1 MQIASLPTA
10 LKTMRIR
17 GDITWKCL
25 LNIMGHGLGWLIA
38 TYSNE
43 TKFMIPLYIF
53 ALLWISL
60 RSEALTST
68 SRTDGLVRNT
78 KWIVDFMA
86 NEHTLSNEDEVDP
99 SCMKGYKYWVKGEKK
114 EKVEVIP
121 PLYQYH
127 LKTVSKFS

>member
-1 MQIASLPTA
+1 MLIAFASLRTA
-10 LKTMRIR
+10 LETMRIG

-43 TKFMIPLYIF
+43 TKFMIPLYFLF
-53 ALLWISL
+53 AFAFPRISL
-60 RSEALTST
+60 RSEALSLA

-78 KWIVDFMA
+78 ELIADFMA

-99 SCMKGYKYWVKGEKK
+99 SCMKGYKYWVKGEEKK
-114 EKVEVIP
+114 KAEII
-121 PLYQYH
+121 
-127 LKTVSKFS
+127 

>member
-1 MQIASLPTA
+1 MEVLVKYYA
-10 LKTMRIR
+10 
-17 GDITWKCL
+17 
-25 LNIMGHGLGWLIA
+25 LGWLIG
-38 TYSNE
+38 TYSHG

-60 RSEALTST
+60 RSEAMTST

-99 SCMKGYKYWVKGEKK
+99 SCMKGYKY
-114 EKVEVIP
+114 
-121 PLYQYH
+121 
-127 LKTVSKFS
+127 